1 MAEQAQAQTATK
13 PATAVQAQP
22 VKQSTTQEQ
31 VAKQSAENQTK
42 PVEEISV
49 WKKWWFWLIVV
60 LIVVVLG
67 AIAYFLI

>member
-1 MAEQAQAQTATK
+1 MAEQAQTQTATK

-22 VKQSTTQEQ
+22 VKQS
-31 VAKQSAENQTK
+31 AENQTQ

-60 LIVVVLG
+60 LVVAVLG
-67 AIAYFLI
+67 TIAYFLI